1 MNGRGVIV
9 GVDVG
14 GTFTDVVAVRDG
26 KISVTKVPS
35 SRSNPPA
42 PVVEGAKRLGVAGS
56 TVFNHASTM
65 GLNAVIEQ
73 RLDLGSVVLPLPPDN
88 PYALRS

>member
-1 MNGRGVIV
+1 MF

-65 GLNAVIEQ
+65 GLNAVIER
-73 RLDLGSVVLPLPPDN
+73 RLPKIAYPVSYTHLTLPTIYSV
-88 PYALRS
+88 